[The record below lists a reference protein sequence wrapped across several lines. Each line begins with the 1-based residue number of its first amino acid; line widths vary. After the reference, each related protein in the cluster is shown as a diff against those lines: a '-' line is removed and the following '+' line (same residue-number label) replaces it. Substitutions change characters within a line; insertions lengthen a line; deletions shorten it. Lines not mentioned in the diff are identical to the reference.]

1 MQVGPNRGGMNARSG
16 YAVGVAWSA
25 INAAAGVLLPFA
37 LFIFFARHLSP
48 SDVGTVMFA
57 SAIAEII
64 KAFGLPGLYEA
75 LLQQPRDTRIFH
87 ETALAVLLVA
97 GVSLLIVYIAVIAV
111 LGHLMPSIGVHT
123 FVLDLLGLRIL
134 CDLATIQPQAALA
147 QSLAY
152 GRLAVRS
159 IIANLGAG
167 IIGVAL
173 TLHGQP
179 FIGLAAYLAGQS
191 VLVFLT
197 TATGAGTLARPR
209 FVRSNM
215 AAMTREAFA
224 ASVVRLVAAVNN
236 YLDQIIL
243 ASSIGS
249 LVLAYF
255 NLAKRVEMT
264 FITAAASF
272 SGILF
277 QPTFSLQAPDARS
290 AALRRGLAV
299 LGLICGVPCVFFVA
313 NARAVVMLAF
323 GSVWLPSATVAAILA
338 VSGFIRALGSV
349 HGALLSVSGHNRQLM
364 WVTGISAASGI
375 AVVVAG
381 APFGLVAVAIGLAFK
396 NAMIVA
402 CMAGLTRGSLPD
414 PLLTYLRGIVFP
426 VIVMLIVSM
435 GVATLVR
442 HSCPSDIVVLAASAF
457 ATAVAGLVCFGQAIV
472 PLYRGRTRMA
482 GQAVSPATSQ

>member
-1 MQVGPNRGGMNARSG
+1 MSRGKGATGQPRYG
-16 YAVGVAWSA
+16 VGVAWSA
-25 INAAAGVLLPFA
+25 INAAAGVLLPFV

-48 SDVGTVMFA
+48 ADVGIVMLA

-75 LLQQPRDTRIFH
+75 LLQQSRETRVFH

-97 GVSLLIVYIAVIAV
+97 GVGLLIVYIAVITV
-111 LGHLMPSIGVHT
+111 LGDFMPGVGAHRL
-123 FVLDLLGLRIL
+123 VLDLLGLRIL

-159 IIANLGAG
+159 IMANLGAG
-167 IIGVAL
+167 AIGVAL
-173 TLHGQP
+173 TLYGQP
-179 FIGLAAYLAGQS
+179 FTALAAYLAGQS
-191 VLVFLT
+191 VLIFLT
-197 TATGAGTLARPR
+197 TAIGSGILVRPR
-209 FVRSNM
+209 FVRANM

-224 ASVVRLVAAVNN
+224 ASVVRLVAAINN

-264 FITAAASF
+264 FITAASSF

-277 QPTFSLQAPDARS
+277 QPTFSARASDARCI
-290 AALRRGLAV
+290 ALRRGLAV
-299 LGLICGVPCVFFVA
+299 LGFICGVPCVFFIVNA
-313 NARAVVMLAF
+313 NSVVTLAF
-323 GSVWLPSATVAAILA
+323 GPDWVPAAAVAAVLA
-338 VSGFIRALGSV
+338 ASGFIRALGSV

-364 WVTGISAASGI
+364 WVTGVSAASGI

-381 APFGLVAVAIGLAFK
+381 APFGLIAVAIGLAFK
-396 NAMIVA
+396 NATIVVW
-402 CMAGLTRGSLPD
+402 MARLTRGSLPN
-414 PLLTYLRGIVFP
+414 PLITYLLGIVLP
-426 VIVMLIVSM
+426 VIVMLVASM

-442 HSCPSDIVVLAASAF
+442 HNCPSDMAVLAASAF
-457 ATAVAGLVCFGQAIV
+457 ATAVSGLICFGPTIV
-472 PLYRGRTRMA
+472 PLYRYRGRMTDP
-482 GQAVSPATSQ
+482 SPSPVTSVLT